1 MVENKSSFTDM
12 EYDCRCY
19 EVMNFPSKHLF
30 LFVVVT
36 VQAHAGDVRTAV
48 CYKLNKKDGLFCVC
62 ICVQFFFLLS
72 LMMRQHGSILRAH
85 CG

>member
-1 MVENKSSFTDM
+1 MVENKSSFTYM
-12 EYDCRCY
+12 EYDCRSY
-19 EVMNFPSKHLF
+19 EVMNFQSNMF

-36 VQAHAGDVRTAV
+36 VEAHAGDAPTPV
-48 CYKLNKKDGLFCVC
+48 CYKINKKDGLFCVC
-62 ICVQFFFLLS
+62 ICVQFFLLLS